1 MRFRKRTLEPTSVY
15 PRNAV
20 VSIWM
25 PLIHRIESLHVGFIT
40 TLATQMTLQLLNEP
54 AVQEPGTS
62 SARDSSYDSFIAAWV
77 VYLLDTQTLSADEVA
92 SRGLITGANII
103 QAVIGGLGPFG
114 LSTLSERKT

>member
-40 TLATQMTLQLLNEP
+40 TLAKQMTLQLLNEP